1 MPFLRLLLVLSI
13 LLFALPA
20 ADAAKVKVWHQHTQS
35 HYDKAK
41 FHNAVV
47 TSEGA
52 LRLSRQV
59 KPFASFEVANVWDL
73 AYDPASKSVYAGTGP
88 KGKIYRLTAAGKTE
102 VFYATKQE
110 HILCLA
116 MG

>member
-1 MPFLRLLLVLSI
+1 MRFMYPLLACAS
-13 LLFALPA
+13 LFVLPA

-41 FHNAVV
+41 FKDAVV

-59 KPFASFEVANVWDL
+59 KPFAGLEAANVWDL
-73 AYDPASKSVYAGTGP
+73 VEDKAGNFYVATGDEGKLYKITPDGQSSV
-88 KGKIYRLTAAGKTE
+88 
-102 VFYATKQE
+102 
-110 HILCLA
+110 
-116 MG
+116 